1 MTDRKNK
8 IDTAA
13 LLATVDIVK
22 IIDGY
27 VPLTKAGAEY
37 EACCPFHTES
47 TPSFKVNPVKQFY
60 HCFGCGENGDA
71 IKFLQEHQ
79 GLTFHDACRALGADV
94 PDMPEVEQTAPKPKQ
109 RAEKAERPAD
119 DKQKTEWQ
127 PILPVPEGV
136 PDAPLAHRY
145 RGKYSKRWE
154 YRDAEGRLL
163 GYTCRFEKAS
173 GGKEIL
179 PLTWCQSRET
189 GGFAW
194 EWIAFPEKRPL
205 YGLDRLAAKPD
216 AFVLVVEGE
225 KCADAAQAELPEL
238 VVVSWPG
245 GGKAVGKADWTPLAG
260 RKAGGWADCDAKR
273 ERLTPADREAGM
285 IDLSKPML
293 SEEKQPGVMAMAKI
307 GELVLAQGGRWWDV
321 KIPAPGEKPDG
332 WDVADAIEEGLRAGE
347 LAEFVRKNL
356 TERKAPEPISPPT
369 EASAGKAGN
378 GKPSGPFIPGLI
390 WGRDGLKNCLSNVYQ
405 ILAHRP
411 EWKGVVAYDEFS
423 LCIVKRKL
431 PPFAEGAVGEWDSTD
446 DSRTAMWLA
455 QLNPDWSF
463 TPSSDLVAEA
473 IEVLGRANAFHPVR
487 DYLRALKW
495 DGTPRLEAMLS
506 DFLGVTVTP
515 YTQRAGKW
523 WLMGAVKRVLEPGA
537 KFDYCL
543 VLAGTQ
549 GKKKSTFFSA
559 IGGEWFSDTDL
570 DLGSKDG
577 MSNLRG
583 VLIQEFPELGSLAR
597 AEEKKQK
604 SFLSRRVDH
613 YRPVYGRREIKSP
626 RQVVFCGT
634 TNEHEWNK
642 DPTGGRRF
650 WPVDCLFDEID
661 IAALEAVRDQLF
673 AEALHYVEAGE
684 RYWPTQE
691 EQRLYFDPE
700 QIKVEQQDS
709 LVDAVHDWVWSR
721 VADFSLYDVAAEC
734 LKLDASKLTRDL
746 QTRLGVALR
755 KLGCTRVEKRNGM
768 IRYWYKPPVKNG
780 ASSSAGSTA
789 QHGLEADDVGF

>member
-1 MTDRKNK
+1 MTKHK

-22 IIDGY
+22 VIDAR
-27 VPLTKAGAEY
+27 VPLKKSGVEF
-37 EACCPFHTES
+37 EACCPFHNEA
-47 TPSFKVNPVKQFY
+47 TPSFKVNPAKQFY
-60 HCFGCGENGDA
+60 HCFGCGANGDA
-71 IKFLQEHQ
+71 IKFLQEYE
-79 GLTFHDACRALGADV
+79 GLSFQDACQALGADV
-94 PDMPEVEQTAPKPKQ
+94 VAPASTKPSQ
-109 RAEKAERPAD
+109 PAPPAPPAEEKP
-119 DKQKTEWQ
+119 KTEWV
-127 PILPVPEGV
+127 PILPVPDGTPE
-136 PDAPLAHRY
+136 PPLAHRY

-179 PLTWCQSRET
+179 PLTWCQSAET
-189 GGFAW
+189 GEFAW

-245 GGKAVGKADWTPLAG
+245 GGKAVGKADWSPLAK

-273 ERLTPADREAGM
+273 ERLTPADREAGI
-285 IDLSKPML
+285 IDLSKPL
-293 SEEKQPGVMAMAKI
+293 LPEEKQPGVMAMAKI
-307 GELVLAQGGRWWDV
+307 GELVLAQSGRWWDV

-332 WDVADAIEEGLRAGE
+332 WDVADAIDEGLRGGE
-347 LAEFVRKNL
+347 LAEHVRKNL
-356 TERKAPEPISPPT
+356 TERKTSEPASTPT
-369 EASAGKAGN
+369 EADAGKER
-378 GKPSGPFIPGLI
+378 KGPFIPGLI

-423 LCIVKRKL
+423 LCVVKRKL
-431 PPFAEGAVGEWDSTD
+431 PPFAEGSVGEWDSTD
-446 DSRTAMWLA
+446 DSRAAMWLA

-487 DYLRALKW
+487 EYLRALTW

-506 DFLGVTVTP
+506 DFLGVRVTP

-549 GKKKSTFFSA
+549 GKKKSTFFSV

-661 IAALEAVRDQLF
+661 VEALAASRDQLF
-673 AEALHYVEAGE
+673 AEAMHYVTQGE

-691 EQRLYFDPE
+691 EQRLHFDPE

-709 LVDAVHDWVWSR
+709 LVDAVHDWVWGR
-721 VADFSLYDVAAEC
+721 VADFSMYEVAADC

-768 IRYWYKPPVKNG
+768 IRYWYKPPVKNE
-780 ASSSAGSTA
+780 ASSSSGSIA
-789 QHGLEADDVGF
+789 QHGMGVEDVGF